1 MLLHVVYRLN
11 YSKPLAMLVIVTS
24 AVIAA
29 TIAGT
34 CAVDGIVLYL
44 TDHVLQFRADIR
56 SVVPKP

>member
-1 MLLHVVYRLN
+1 
-11 YSKPLAMLVIVTS
+11 MLVIVTS

-29 TIAGT
+29 TITET

-56 SVVPKP
+56 SVVPKPQLTKASNGQSR